1 MRALTAGCLV
11 VSCWLLPGCASIL
24 SGTNQPISVETPDC
38 EGANCKLTND
48 NGTWF
53 VKAPG
58 SVTVSRAYGDLT
70 VSCSKDGFGEATNTV
85 QSSTKAMLAG
95 NIIFGGVIGGGVDV
109 ATGAAYDYPA
119 LITNPL
125 SCKSPA
131 DEVPNMHGPAVPGGT
146 YTSSAR

>member
-1 MRALTAGCLV
+1 
-11 VSCWLLPGCASIL
+11 
-24 SGTNQPISVETPDC
+24 
-38 EGANCKLTND
+38 
-48 NGTWF
+48 
-53 VKAPG
+53 
-58 SVTVSRAYGDLT
+58 
-70 VSCSKDGFGEATNTV
+70 
-85 QSSTKAMLAG
+85 MLAG

-131 DEVPNMHGPAVPGGT
+131 DEVPKMHGPAVPGGT